1 MNIVVLDGYTLNP
14 GDNPWD
20 GVAKLGSLTVHD
32 RTPADLI
39 IERAKDAEIVLTNKT
54 PLNADTLARL
64 PRLRFIGV
72 LATGYNVVDVG
83 EASRRGIVV
92 SNVPVYGTD
101 TVAEFVLALLLD
113 FTKKTAQHSRWVREG
128 KWTSCADFC
137 FWQNPNFQELAGKT
151 IGIVGFGRIGQ
162 RVGELAH
169 AFRMRIVAND
179 NWRGAKV
186 AFPFE
191 WRSVETLFAE
201 ADFVTL
207 HCPLTAEN
215 TGMVNRSLLSRMKQT
230 ACLINTARGP
240 LVVEED
246 LAEALNAGVIA
257 GAACDVVAS
266 EPIRSDN
273 PLLKAKNITLTPHIA
288 WAAREGRIR
297 LMETTAEN
305 ITAFIAGKPQNVV
318 GR

>member
-20 GVAKLGSLTVHD
+20 GIAKLGSLTVHD

-54 PLNADTLARL
+54 PLNADALARL

-101 TVAEFVLALLLD
+101 TVAEFVLALLLE
-113 FTKKTAQHSRWVREG
+113 FTKKTAQHSNWVREG
-128 KWTSCADFC
+128 KWTSCVDFC

-179 NWRGAKV
+179 SWRGAKV
-186 AFPFE
+186 SYPFE

-215 TGMVNRSLLSRMKQT
+215 AGMVNRSLLSRMKKT

-240 LVVEED
+240 LVVEAD

-257 GAACDVVAS
+257 GAACDVVSS

-273 PLLKAKNITLTPHIA
+273 PLLAAKNITLTPHIA

-305 ITAFIAGKPQNVV
+305 IAAFIAGKPQNVV